1 MKLAD
6 RMIGRAMGRRTKEER
21 RRDYLDIGA
30 ALVAEAATTSPPDAG
45 LALAHVKVADVAE
58 RAGVTK
64 GALYHLWP
72 SQEDYW
78 HDLLEFLFEQDQ
90 LLGEETLAV
99 EAERIR
105 AALAGTE
112 PGDAAEYANAV
123 FDLVKDDPAFLTR
136 VAVYSYLYDAELLA
150 RLDAEFRAGLARFAD
165 VVEWGV
171 GRLGRRLRPGVSR
184 EQLAV
189 AVVSL
194 LHGTVLEYRLHPD
207 RTPDLSIDGRRVS
220 LFALG
225 AGALIRGFTVADRD
239 ADAA

>member
-1 MKLAD
+1 
-6 RMIGRAMGRRTKEER
+6 MIPSAMGRRTKEER

-30 ALVAEAATTSPPDAG
+30 ALVAEAAIASRPDAG

-78 HDLLEFLFEQDQ
+78 HDLLEFMFEQDH

-99 EAERIR
+99 ESERILT
-105 AALAGTE
+105 AFDGSE
-112 PGDAAEYANAV
+112 PGDPTEYANAV

-136 VAVYSYLYDAELLA
+136 VAVYSYLYDAGLLT
-150 RLDAEFRAGLARFAD
+150 RLDAEFRAGLARFVG

-171 GRLGRRLRPGVSR
+171 HRLGRRLRPGVSP

-194 LHGTVLEYRLHPD
+194 LHGTVLEHRLHPD

-225 AGALIRGFTVADRD
+225 AGALIRGFTVPDPHMDVA
-239 ADAA
+239 